1 MKWFREH
8 RKASAIAGIIVALI
22 IIMAISY
29 GNSGS
34 SSPLGVG
41 INSIIV
47 KIQEPFYK
55 AGMGLKEAF
64 RGIFEFKEVL
74 AENKELKTEVSKLEN
89 QIIDLKLTENE
100 LEVLEGLSQALN
112 YESIRDSYAYIT
124 GDVVAMDGSD
134 WFNIFT
140 VNIGTNQGIYK
151 DAVVINGQ
159 GLVGRVMDVGPNWSK
174 VISIVDETNS
184 VSFKTVRDMN
194 LVGIL
199 SGNGKGGIEGYMLD
213 PESTILKGDLV
224 ITTGMGM
231 YPEGIPI
238 GKVTSVKKNKDTL
251 LKTVV
256 IEPSAYLKNQ
266 QKVTIIIPK
275 V

>member
-256 IEPSAYLKNQ
+256 IESSAYLKNQ